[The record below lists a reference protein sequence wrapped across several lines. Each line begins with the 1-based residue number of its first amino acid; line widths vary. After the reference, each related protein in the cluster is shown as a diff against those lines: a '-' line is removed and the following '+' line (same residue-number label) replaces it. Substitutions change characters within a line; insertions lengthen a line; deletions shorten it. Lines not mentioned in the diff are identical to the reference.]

1 MSDQVEEAAA
11 ASSEPAR
18 MPLGAVLL
26 AAREHHQWS
35 IEDVSNHLRLSP
47 RQITALENDDF
58 SALPEPMITRGYI
71 RNYARLLEI
80 DAEPLIEAYRAYAPN
95 AYSHSLAMHSANI
108 LISSQQKR
116 SRIVYI
122 AGFLLVAVLVGLWLF
137 YTKYVPRQVAKQEGA
152 AQQQAA
158 QSTFAVPTP
167 GNVAPAETQ
176 PSLQSQDFIP
186 PAETD
191 SPGTTETP
199 ASIDEAP
206 AAGNQVQQETAAV
219 GPAKLRFSV
228 SEDSWIS
235 VQDAS
240 GKEVFN
246 KIKRAGSDDEVQGQ
260 PPFKVIIGNAG
271 ASQLYYNGQLVDLA
285 PHTNANVARITLE

>member
-11 ASSEPAR
+11 AGGEPAR
-18 MPLGAVLL
+18 MPLGAILL
-26 AAREHHQWS
+26 AARERHQWS

-95 AYSHSLAMHSANI
+95 TYAHSLAMHSANI
-108 LISSQQKR
+108 LISSKQQR
-116 SRIVYI
+116 SWFVYI
-122 AGFLLVAVLVGLWLF
+122 AGVLVVAVLVGLWLF
-137 YTKYVPRQVAKQEGA
+137 YTKYVPHQVAKREDA

-167 GNVAPAETQ
+167 GNVAPTEAQ
-176 PSLQSQDFIP
+176 PLPQSQDFIP

-191 SPGTTETP
+191 APSMAEVPPSAG
-199 ASIDEAP
+199 EAP
-206 AAGNQVQQETAAV
+206 VTDNQAQQEASTTGA
-219 GPAKLRFSV
+219 AKLRFSV

-235 VQDAS
+235 VRDAS
-240 GKEVFN
+240 GKEIFN

-260 PPFKVIIGNAG
+260 PPFNVVIGNAG
-271 ASQLYYNGQLVDLA
+271 ASQLYYNGQPVDLA
-285 PHTNANVARITLE
+285 PHTELNVARITLE

>member
-137 YTKYVPRQVAKQEGA
+137 YTKYVPRQVAKQEDA

-158 QSTFAVPTP
+158 QSTFNVPTDSSASTEVQP
-167 GNVAPAETQ
+167 APQ
-176 PSLQSQDFIP
+176 PQEFVP

-191 SPGTTETP
+191 STGTVAAPTS
-199 ASIDEAP
+199 ANEAP
-206 AAGNQVQQETAAV
+206 AVENGAGEEAAAT
-219 GPAKLRFSV
+219 GGAPLRFSV
-228 SEDSWIS
+228 SADSWIS

-240 GKEVFN
+240 GKEIFN

-271 ASQLYYNGQLVDLA
+271 ASQLYYNGQPVDLA